1 MVHTRVRV
9 PGKKKARRT
18 FSNVKCRAQYYGRG
32 ESERERGREWSER
45 AGDGALDD
53 TIKLGL

>member
-32 ESERERGREWSER
+32 ESEREREEES
-45 AGDGALDD
+45 GANVHGMELW
-53 TIKLGL
+53 TIR